1 LENLSQAVRN
11 PDNRIAFIGIGS
23 ELHGDDGAGIEIIR
37 SLSRRAGAI
46 SRLAFIEGGMLPES
60 TTGPIRRFAP
70 NLVIV
75 FDAADFRGVPGEV
88 HWLDPHEIGGYSA
101 STHTFPLGAFADYLR
116 KEFACEVQLL
126 GIQPKAI
133 EFGTILSPEVKK
145 ACQQL
150 AYIISQ
156 FINRAELENQG
167 P

>member
-23 ELHGDDGAGIEIIR
+23 ELHGDDGVGIEIIR
-37 SLSRRAGAI
+37 SLSTRAGSF
-46 SRLAFIEGGMLPES
+46 SRFSFMEGGTLPES
-60 TTGPIRRFAP
+60 VTGPIRRFAP
-70 NLVIV
+70 NLVII
-75 FDAADFRGVPGEV
+75 FDAAEFGGAPGEFR
-88 HWLDPHEIGGYSA
+88 WLDTLEIDGFSA

-145 ACQQL
+145 ACRQL
-150 AYIISQ
+150 ADIISQ

-167 P
+167 L